1 MARLRESIDEVGILV
16 PLTVYRGSDDRLKL
30 IDGQRR
36 LTCALELGLDEVPV
50 YVVDNVDETEELKW
64 MFSIHMLREQWED
77 GPIAKALRTLAERIG
92 GWDTQ
97 RLKSITGL
105 STQRLNGYKAL
116 ADQPD
121 EILDRVIDG
130 TFPANLIIDAVQ
142 RVAQPLRADLPDV
155 ADNRSETD
163 IVRALITKRE
173 AGNLPDVIALR
184 DLRTMIR
191 VATED
196 TTSESD
202 AEELRGAIGRVVA
215 DPNFSIEEAYQD
227 TIQTR
232 IAGEE
237 FEKASE
243 RFLKAAAHAVQTVAD
258 DSETSARLRGQ
269 LQVLIERLASLAER
283 LG

>member
-1 MARLRESIDEVGILV
+1 
-16 PLTVYRGSDDRLKL
+16 
-30 IDGQRR
+30 
-36 LTCALELGLDEVPV
+36 LGLDEVPV